1 MIKMYKGEFCNNC
14 EMVSQY
20 LKSNDVNFEEI
31 EITPEIQQELVNK
44 GFRTLPVLDINDEL
58 KSGLS
63 KKDLDELIK
72 NEKGL

>member
-1 MIKMYKGEFCNNC
+1 MIRMYKGDFCNNC
-14 EMVSQY
+14 DMVAQY

-31 EITPEIQQELVNK
+31 EITPELQEDLVAK
-44 GFRTLPVLDINDEL
+44 GFRTLPVLDVNGEL